1 MDCKKLKEVIM
12 PYLYGELEKNESNL
26 VEEHL
31 SACRNCRREIN
42 ELKGTR
48 ALLDRKETPLP
59 SEETLKAI
67 VSFAEEAA
75 PHRKKSFI
83 TLPHPLALGAVAAVI
98 LLFLALFPLLTHPPI
113 YKGGVPIKENG
124 IASGLDE
131 IETEIALLREEYS
144 TAVYSTFKKETDF
157 IEEELGKLSGQI
169 EGNDFL

>member
-1 MDCKKLKEVIM
+1 MDCKNLKEMIM
-12 PYLYGELEKNESNL
+12 PYLYGELEKSQSNL

-42 ELKGTR
+42 ELKGAR
-48 ALLDRKETPLP
+48 ALLDRKEAPLP

-75 PHRKKSFI
+75 PYRKKSFMR
-83 TLPHPLALGAVAAVI
+83 LPRPLALGAAAAVI
-98 LLFLALFPLLTHPPI
+98 LLFLALFPLITRPPV
-113 YKGGVPIKENG
+113 YKGGLPLKENG
-124 IASGLDE
+124 IASCLDE
-131 IETEIALLREEYS
+131 IETEIALLRKEHS
-144 TAVYSTFKKETDF
+144 TVVYSTFKKETDF